1 MELNIEKFSPQKAE
15 LCTLADQYAGLTI
28 SGIEDKAGYKAVDE
42 ARKDLKRKRVEI
54 TKTGKELREEAV
66 AFQKKVIAVE
76 KELVAIIEPVEID
89 LAGKQEEIDKAVQM
103 EKRKANLP
111 YRQSQL
117 KEIGV
122 EIADEFILAMEDAQ
136 FLAYLTE
143 KKAEKVAE
151 QERKLKEA
159 QEQLAHEQ
167 AKLAEEKRLE
177 TVRAEAAKRE
187 REEADYRA
195 KVAAEKAEADKQAAI
210 EAERKKAEDERRAL
224 IEEQERKE
232 KARQAAIEAE
242 ENAKAAT
249 AAQEQEEKKK
259 LEAKKKYQAWL
270 TSNNYADNGEFLL
283 QKEEGCVVMYRK
295 VSTYKY

>member
-1 MELNIEKFSPQKAE
+1 
-15 LCTLADQYAGLTI
+15 
-28 SGIEDKAGYKAVDE
+28 
-42 ARKDLKRKRVEI
+42 
-54 TKTGKELREEAV
+54 LREEAV